1 MIEYVRDGAVVR
13 ISLDDGGRN
22 VLTPKSVASLRSIIA
37 DAEASNEVQ
46 AIILSGNNHA
56 LSVGLAVPEATLQLL
71 RDRLLPGQ
79 QFACAGLSKLYDYQQ
94 ASEIGFLDH
103 LVPCSSDAQALA
115 AREAARL
122 GALPEEA
129 YLETKL
135 SLRNR
140 YAQLVNFSN
149 H

>member
-1 MIEYVRDGAVVR
+1 MSETLTALYM
-13 ISLDDGGRN
+13 GR
-22 VLTPKSVASLRSIIA
+22 LRSIVVTQGHATAAGAMLLLVA
-37 DAEASNEVQ
+37 DVRIGVAPGGKIGLSEV
-46 AIILSGNNHA
+46 
-56 LSVGLAVPEATLQLL
+56 SVGLAVPEATLQLL
-71 RDRLLPGQ
+71 RDRLLTGQ